1 MHLLIFDQLL
11 KIFQNAEN
19 DKQYF
24 DLIYFKNQQN
34 AYQCYQCFLIIA
46 LLVVQLL
53 EPRFLGTK
61 KL

>member
-1 MHLLIFDQLL
+1 MHLLIFDKLQE
-11 KIFQNAEN
+11 IFQNAEN

-24 DLIYFKNQQN
+24 DLIYFNNQHN

-53 EPRFLGTK
+53 DKDSPDF
-61 KL
+61 